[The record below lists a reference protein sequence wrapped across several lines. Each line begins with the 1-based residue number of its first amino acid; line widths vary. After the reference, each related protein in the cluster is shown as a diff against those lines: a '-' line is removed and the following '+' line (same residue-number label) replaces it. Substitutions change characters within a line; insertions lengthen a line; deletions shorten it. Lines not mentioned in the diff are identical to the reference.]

1 MSFQRK
7 GYVFWIEGKES
18 WHQKVIANSLEEAK
32 EELIGEYK
40 DHKVYQ
46 LYHVIEMSEEGDKLI
61 GSYWDE
67 DEADEMC
74 DMYSEQY
81 PNAFVDVFCGD
92 DF

>member
-18 WHQKVIANSLEEAK
+18 WHQKVIADSLEEAK
-32 EELIGEYK
+32 KELIGEYK
-40 DHKVYQ
+40 DHSVYQ
-46 LYHVIEMSEEGDKLI
+46 VYHLIEMSEEGDKLI

-67 DEADEMC
+67 DEADDAMDE
-74 DMYSEQY
+74 YATTY
-81 PNAFVDVFCGD
+81 PNAYVDVFYGD